1 MDEVESGPTRTGGFA
16 PFLGIP
22 PGVVLRGPTGVR
34 SVYHQLA
41 KRTKGHLFVSVLAYY
56 LLSAIEATMERNG
69 NHSLFSIKETLST
82 HQRATMRV
90 ATDNDVVYSIGS
102 SGTPEPKHK
111 EIYQTLGV
119 GDCRP

>member
-1 MDEVESGPTRTGGFA
+1 MDRPEPGGLR

-69 NHSLFSIKETLST
+69 NHSLFSIKETLSPSFAV
-82 HQRATMRV
+82 Q
-90 ATDNDVVYSIGS
+90 
-102 SGTPEPKHK
+102 PEIWP
-111 EIYQTLGV
+111 INADFGAILASFNS
-119 GDCRP
+119 R